1 MAAYILSILTS
12 QLMVVFSW
20 GLHNPTA
27 LPNDRGLAFKVNGY
41 KHRGWV
47 IVRYNEG
54 ADLFDIELRTPTMQ
68 LADQIEGVYF
78 DQLVEVIDNAVEKT
92 SDYENR
98 IKEQYSLQ

>member
-1 MAAYILSILTS
+1 
-12 QLMVVFSW
+12 MVVFSW

-27 LPNDRGLAFKVNGY
+27 LPNNEGLAFRVNGY

-54 ADLFDIELRTPTMQ
+54 ADLFDIELRT
-68 LADQIEGVYF
+68 LAMKLVDQIEEVYF

-98 IKEQYSLQ
+98 IKEQYNLQ

>member
-27 LPNDRGLAFKVNGY
+27 LPNDGGLAFKVNGY

-47 IVRYNEG
+47 IIRYNEG
-54 ADLFDIELRTPTMQ
+54 ADLFDIELRTPAMK
-68 LADQIEGVYF
+68 LVDQIEGVYF

>member
-1 MAAYILSILTS
+1 MAEYILSILHME
-12 QLMVVFSW
+12 LMVVFSW

-27 LPNDRGLAFKVNGY
+27 LPNDEGLAFRVNGY

-54 ADLFDIELRTPTMQ
+54 TDLFDIELRTLAMQ

-78 DQLVEVIDNAVEKT
+78 DQLVEVIDNAVEKV
-92 SDYENR
+92 SNYAERVNQ
-98 IKEQYSLQ
+98 QYNLQ